1 MKVKG
6 QLDLGA
12 KLLLSLLKPIGEQ
25 SANREQAEEEGRG
38 VSETENKEYHPP
50 RPSPHSHLPV

>member
-12 KLLLSLLKPIGEQ
+12 KLLLSLLKPMGEQ
-25 SANREQAEEEGRG
+25 SANREQAEEEGR
-38 VSETENKEYHPP
+38 E
-50 RPSPHSHLPV
+50 